1 MAIIQGIEFGFNIG
15 SLSKKQEFSYA
26 HMNLQKHI
34 HKVFIILDIQS
45 RNTKYAK
52 ESCLSTDLLQM
63 PWRRFILLEI
73 IFQHVIF

>member
-1 MAIIQGIEFGFNIG
+1 
-15 SLSKKQEFSYA
+15 
-26 HMNLQKHI
+26 MNLQKHT

-63 PWRRFILLEI
+63 PWRRLILLEI